1 VPSETLSSDARSAGF
16 ELLSVRELPEFRAR
30 GVRCRH
36 LVTGL
41 ELFQLLNDDP
51 ENLFAFAFRTP
62 PPDSSGVA
70 HILEHSVLCGSR
82 RFPLKDPF
90 VVLLKSSLQTF
101 LNAFTFPDKTVYPA
115 SSMLE
120 KDFFNL
126 MLVYADAVFFPLLR
140 QEVFQQE
147 GHRLEQTGEGLRR
160 VGVVY
165 NEMKGVFSSAE
176 AIVGDLSMR
185 SLFPDVPYGFES
197 GGEPRAIPSLSY
209 EAFLD
214 FHRRYYHPGNCRL
227 FLYGNIAPGETM
239 RFLQENFLA
248 SFGPPPELPA
258 ELPRQPRWSAP
269 RTREATY
276 PVQSGGRGERSSVTL
291 NWLTVPALDPLR
303 LLAMEVAAEVL
314 VGNVGSPLQKAL
326 LESKLGEDLSP
337 ATGLDTELAELV
349 FSVGLRGTA
358 AESAPRI
365 QRLVLDTLEELAE
378 EGIPEQQLGS
388 AVHRVEFRNREIQRG
403 GRPFSLTLMRRSLRG
418 WLHGGE
424 PELTLEF
431 RPWMDVLKERLAQGR
446 YLEGLIRSQLLENPH
461 RATVVVRPDPEQAAR
476 EAEEERREMRT
487 LESSLGEA
495 ERERIA
501 EANRRLR
508 EFQERPDGPEETA
521 RLPSL
526 RREDLPREVE
536 RIPESPLPES
546 LRQPGFFHPLFTN
559 GVVYLDLALD
569 ACGLPPQAS
578 TLLPLFSRAVGG
590 SGLPGVP
597 YHEVATRLALLTGG
611 FSASLGADSPYDG
624 ERAGPVQRVI
634 FRVKMLEENLSPALE
649 LVARLLLE
657 ADFRDLE
664 RLQTLVLEM
673 RNDLKASLVPGGSHY
688 VSLRAGSRLSAALA
702 LEERWKG
709 VTQLLAMEDAGRGLP
724 ANLPELAE
732 RLESLRAMLL
742 NRGRLALN
750 LTCDAEQ
757 TSRVWPALERLL
769 AGLPGGSPAP
779 EGGDAQP
786 LDSAASPGSEILL
799 ATTNVNFAAVAV
811 PGSAFGTRE
820 SVQESL
826 LAHFLSTGFLWEQVR
841 MKGGAYGAGA
851 SASGL
856 ERVFSFSSYRDPNIR
871 STLEAFRGALGA
883 AERVALSEKEFEQV
897 LIGAVGHEERPL
909 APGEKG
915 YVALKRRLLGISDEL
930 RQRRRDQLLASS
942 PADLAQ
948 AAGRLL
954 AGWERGQTVVLAGR
968 EALKQASPEL
978 SGKVTEL
985 PD

>member
-1 VPSETLSSDARSAGF
+1 M
-16 ELLSVRELPEFRAR
+16 RELPEFKAE

-36 LVTGL
+36 LATGL
-41 ELFQLLNDDP
+41 ELFQLHNDDP

-62 PPDSSGVA
+62 PPDDSGVA

-140 QEVFQQE
+140 EEVFRQE
-147 GHRLEQTGEGLRR
+147 GHRLERDREGLRR

-176 AIVGDLSMR
+176 AIVADLSMR

-197 GGEPRAIPSLSY
+197 GGDPRAIPSLSY
-209 EAFLD
+209 RAFLD

-227 FLYGNIAPGETM
+227 FLYGDIPPAKTM

-248 SFGPPPELPA
+248 SFGPPPTIPA
-258 ELPRQPRWSAP
+258 ELARQPRWSAP
-269 RTREATY
+269 RTREASF
-276 PVQSGGRGERSSVTL
+276 PAQAGGERGSVTL
-291 NWLTVPALDPLR
+291 NWLTVPVTDPLR
-303 LLAMEVAAEVL
+303 LLAMEVASEVL

-326 LESKLGEDLSP
+326 LESKLGEDISP
-337 ATGLDTELAELV
+337 ATGLDTELAELT
-349 FSVGLRGTA
+349 FSVGLRGTSPERA
-358 AESAPRI
+358 ASI
-365 QRLVLDTLEELAE
+365 QDLVLATLERLVE
-378 EGIPEQQLGS
+378 EGIPDEQLRS

-403 GRPFSLTLMRRSLRG
+403 GRPFSLALMRRSLRG

-431 RPWMDVLKERLAQGR
+431 RPWMDRLKERLAGGR
-446 YLEGLIRSQLLENPH
+446 YLEELIRSQLLENPH
-461 RATVVVRPDPEQAAR
+461 RSLVVVRPDPTQAKR
-476 EAEEERREMRT
+476 ELEEERREMGS
-487 LESSLGEA
+487 LESGLSKA
-495 ERERIA
+495 ERERI
-501 EANRRLR
+501 EEDNRRLR
-508 EFQERPDGPEETA
+508 EFQERPDSPEEAA

-536 RIPESPLPES
+536 RIPESLIPES
-546 LRQPGFFHPLFTN
+546 LHRPGYFHPLFTN
-559 GVVYLDLALD
+559 GVIYLDLALD
-569 ACGLPPQAS
+569 AFGLPPLAS
-578 TLLPLFSRAVGG
+578 TLLPLFSRAVCA

-611 FSASLGADSPYDG
+611 FSAFLGADSPFDG
-624 ERAGPVQRVI
+624 QRAGPVQRLI
-634 FRVKMLEENLSPALE
+634 FRVKMLEENLGPALE
-649 LVARLLLE
+649 LASRLLLE
-657 ADFRDLE
+657 ADFRDLD
-664 RLQTLVLEM
+664 RLQALALEM

-688 VSLRAGSRLSAALA
+688 ASLRAGSRLSAALA

-709 VTQLLAMEDAGRGLP
+709 VTQLLAMEEIARGLP
-724 ANLPELAE
+724 ANLPELAG
-732 RLESLRAMLL
+732 RLEELRSVLL
-742 NRGRLALN
+742 SRRRLALN
-750 LTCDAEQ
+750 LTCDEQ
-757 TSRVWPALERLL
+757 QAARVWPAVERLL
-769 AGLPGGSPAP
+769 AVLPDGAAPP
-779 EGGDAQP
+779 EGGDSRP
-786 LDSAASPGSEILL
+786 LPPPASPGSETLL
-799 ATTNVNFAAVAV
+799 ATTNVNFAAVAL
-811 PGSAFGTRE
+811 PGSALGTRE

-851 SASGL
+851 TASGL
-856 ERVFSFSSYRDPNIR
+856 ERVFSFSSYRDPNIA

-883 AERVALSEKEFEQV
+883 AREVALSEKEFEQV
-897 LIGAVGHEERPL
+897 LIGAVGQEERPL

-930 RQRRRDQLLASS
+930 RQSRRDQLLAAS
-942 PADLAQ
+942 PEDLAQ

-954 AGWERGQTVVLAGR
+954 AAWERGQTVVLAGR
-968 EALKQASPEL
+968 AALQQASPQL
-978 SGKVTEL
+978 SGTVTEL

>member
-1 VPSETLSSDARSAGF
+1 MPSDTLSSDARSAGF
-16 ELLSVRELPEFRAR
+16 EVQSVRELPEFRAQ
-30 GVRCRH
+30 GVHCRH
-36 LVTGL
+36 LATGL
-41 ELFQLLNDDP
+41 ELFQLYNDDP

-62 PPDSSGVA
+62 PPDDSGVA

-140 QEVFQQE
+140 EEVFGQE
-147 GHRLEQTGEGLRR
+147 GHRLEQTREGLRR

-209 EAFLD
+209 QAFLD
-214 FHRRYYHPGNCRL
+214 FHRRYYHPGNCRV
-227 FLYGNIAPGETM
+227 FLYGDIPPGKTM

-269 RTREATY
+269 RTREATF
-276 PVQSGGRGERSSVTL
+276 PAQSGGERGSVTL
-291 NWLTVPALDPLR
+291 NWLTAPATDPLR
-303 LLAMEVAAEVL
+303 LLAMEVASEVL

-326 LESKLGEDLSP
+326 LESRLGEDLSP
-337 ATGLDTELAELV
+337 TTGLDTELAELV
-349 FSVGLRGTA
+349 FSVGLRGTSP
-358 AESAPRI
+358 ESTPKV
-365 QRLVLDTLEELAE
+365 QRLVLDTLAELAE
-378 EGIPEQQLGS
+378 KGIPEEQLRS

-418 WLHGGE
+418 WLHGGQ

-431 RPWMDVLKERLAQGR
+431 RPWMDALKERLAQGR
-446 YLEGLIRSQLLENPH
+446 YLEELVRSQLLENPH
-461 RATVVVRPDPEQAAR
+461 RTTVVVRPDPGQAAR
-476 EAEEERREMRT
+476 ELEEERREMLS
-487 LESSLGEA
+487 LESRLSEA
-495 ERERIA
+495 ERQRI
-501 EANRRLR
+501 EEGSRRLR
-508 EFQERPDGPEETA
+508 EFQERPDSPEETA

-536 RIPESPLPES
+536 RIPESALPES
-546 LRQPGFFHPLFTN
+546 FRQPGYFHPLFTN

-569 ACGLPPQAS
+569 ASGLPPEAS

-590 SGLPGVP
+590 SGLPGVT

-611 FSASLGADSPYDG
+611 FSASLGADSPYNG
-624 ERAGPVQRVI
+624 ERAGPVQSLI
-634 FRVKMLEENLSPALE
+634 FRVKMLEENLSPALD

-657 ADFRDLE
+657 ADFRDLK

-709 VTQLLAMEDAGRGLP
+709 VTQLLAMEDAGRSLP
-724 ANLPELAE
+724 ANLPELAG
-732 RLESLRAMLL
+732 RLESLRSLLL

-757 TSRVWPALERLL
+757 AARVWPALERLL
-769 AGLPGGSPAP
+769 DRLPGGSPAP

-786 LDSAASPGSEILL
+786 LEPPARPGSETLV
-799 ATTNVNFAAVAV
+799 ATTNVNFAAVTV

-856 ERVFSFSSYRDPNIR
+856 ERVFSFSSYRDPNIK

-883 AERVALSEKEFEQV
+883 AERVVLSEKEFEQV

-930 RQRRRDQLLASS
+930 RQQRREQLLASS
-942 PADLAQ
+942 PGDLAQ

-968 EALKQASPEL
+968 EALKQASLEL